1 MSRKHMTTEGLA
13 GELARLSNLER
24 DALKEY
30 WQQLYGCV
38 IPINASRAFLNYAIA
53 HRLQE
58 KALGEMKPGIR
69 RMLKQTS
76 EDGAYKRKVS
86 MPGAS
91 LKTGKRLLSE
101 WHGVTHEVI
110 LTEDGVQ
117 FQGKRYRSLSEVAR
131 IITGTRWSGPL
142 FFGLKKR
149 EAA

>member
-1 MSRKHMTTEGLA
+1 MDMIEEQVQAKQKAEERFGKVLA
-13 GELARLSNLER
+13 WIEAQHREPNER
-24 DALKEY
+24 ERAHLK
-30 WQQLYGCV
+30 
-38 IPINASRAFLNYAIA
+38 
-53 HRLQE
+53 

-91 LKTGKRLLSE
+91 LKTGTRLLRE
-101 WHGVTHEVI
+101 WHCVTHEVI

>member
-1 MSRKHMTTEGLA
+1 MSRKSMTTESLA
-13 GELARLSNLER
+13 GEFARLSSLER
-24 DALKEY
+24 DALKAS
-30 WQQLYGCV
+30 WQRLYSCAV
-38 IPINASRAFLNYAIA
+38 PVNASRTFLTYAIA

-58 KALGEMKPGIR
+58 EILGGIRPSTR
-69 RMLKQTS
+69 RMLKKAA
-76 EDGAYKRKVS
+76 EDTACGRKIS

-91 LKTGKRLLSE
+91 FKAGARLLRE

-110 LTEDGVQ
+110 IAEDGVQ
-117 FQGKRYRSLSEVAR
+117 FQGKHYRSLSEVAR